1 MKRLEDIENLS
12 FLELERI
19 ASDESIKVPDSLKHD
34 IAVTARALEMSSK
47 EEGEEEEIRESH
59 KSPRKRYR
67 KILRMISYPATA
79 VAIVTIGMR
88 ISFQDSISTP
98 KDTFDDPQM
107 AYIQMEQVFGFISEK
122 MNTGMDIADV
132 AEPVFD
138 KTINAL
144 R

>member
-12 FLELERI
+12 MLDLDRI
-19 ASDESIKVPDSLKHD
+19 ASDESIEVPASLKHD

-47 EEGEEEEIRESH
+47 EDEVKEAGTPHR
-59 KSPRKRYR
+59 RYR
-67 KILRMISYPATA
+67 KILKMISYPAAA

-88 ISFQDSISTP
+88 LSFQDSIPTP
-98 KDTFDDPQM
+98 KDTFEDPKM
-107 AYIQMEQVFGFISEK
+107 AYIQMEQVFGYISEK
-122 MNTGMDIADV
+122 MNTGMDIADA
-132 AEPVFD
+132 AEPVID

>member
-1 MKRLEDIENLS
+1 MKRLEDIEKLS
-12 FLELERI
+12 MLDLERI
-19 ASDESIKVPDSLKHD
+19 ASDESIKVPSSLKHD

-47 EEGEEEEIRESH
+47 EDEVNEAGTPH
-59 KSPRKRYR
+59 HRYR
-67 KILRMISYPATA
+67 KILRMISYPAAA

-88 ISFQDSISTP
+88 LSFQDSIPTP
-98 KDTFDDPQM
+98 KDTFSDPKM
-107 AYIQMEQVFGFISEK
+107 AYVLMEQVFGFISEK

-132 AEPVFD
+132 AEPVID

>member
-12 FLELERI
+12 MLDLDRI
-19 ASDESIKVPDSLKHD
+19 ASDETIKVPASLKHD

-47 EEGEEEEIRESH
+47 EDEVNETNTSH
-59 KSPRKRYR
+59 RRYR
-67 KILRMISYPATA
+67 KILRMISYPAAA
-79 VAIVTIGMR
+79 VAIVTIGMQL
-88 ISFQDSISTP
+88 SFQDSIPTP
-98 KDTFDDPQM
+98 KDTFEDPKM
-107 AYIQMEQVFGFISEK
+107 AYVQMEQVFGFISEK

-132 AEPVFD
+132 AEPVID

>member
-1 MKRLEDIENLS
+1 MKRLEDIEKLS
-12 FLELERI
+12 MLDFERI
-19 ASDESIKVPDSLKHD
+19 ASDESIKVPSSLKHD

-47 EEGEEEEIRESH
+47 EDEVNEAGTPH
-59 KSPRKRYR
+59 HRYR
-67 KILRMISYPATA
+67 KILRMISYPVAA

-88 ISFQDSISTP
+88 LSFQDSIPTP
-98 KDTFDDPQM
+98 KDTFSDPKM
-107 AYIQMEQVFGFISEK
+107 AYVQMEQVFGFISEK

-132 AEPVFD
+132 AEPVID

>member
-1 MKRLEDIENLS
+1 MKRLEDIEKLS
-12 FLELERI
+12 MLDLERI
-19 ASDESIKVPDSLKHD
+19 ASDESIKVPSSLKHD

-47 EEGEEEEIRESH
+47 EDEVNEAGTPH
-59 KSPRKRYR
+59 HRYR
-67 KILRMISYPATA
+67 KILRMISYPAAA

-88 ISFQDSISTP
+88 LSFQDSIPTP
-98 KDTFDDPQM
+98 KDTFSDPKM
-107 AYIQMEQVFGFISEK
+107 AYVQMEQVFGFISEK

-132 AEPVFD
+132 AEPVID